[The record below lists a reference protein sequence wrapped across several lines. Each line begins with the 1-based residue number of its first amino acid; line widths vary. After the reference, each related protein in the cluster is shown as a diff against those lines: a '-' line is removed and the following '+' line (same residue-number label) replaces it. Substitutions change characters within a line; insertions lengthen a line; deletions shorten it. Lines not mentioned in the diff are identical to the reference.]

1 VPPRAADF
9 RPELQSISRFTQAN
23 SQDFMARIYF
33 GTDGI
38 RGKANEGTMT
48 PEVAFRLGAAVTYKA
63 KQRVKHA
70 PRIVVG
76 KDTRISGYLFE
87 HALSAGICSMGGR
100 VLLTGPLPTPAVA
113 HLTTSMRADAGV
125 VISAS
130 HNPYQDNGLK
140 VFGPDGFKLPDDEE
154 EDLEQWMQGEELD
167 KKRVSGMHIGRAER
181 IETAWGRYVQFIKG
195 TFPPDL
201 TLDGLRIVIDA
212 AHGAAYLTAPHVFSE
227 LGASVIPTGVKPN
240 GKNINHERGA
250 VHPEHCAKE
259 VKRSHAHVGFA
270 LDGDADRVVVID
282 EKGRQVN
289 GDAIMALCATRMI
302 QNRTLKKR
310 TMVGTVMSSIGLE
323 KALARHS
330 GKLLRVDVGDRYVVE
345 AMRKK
350 GLNFGGEQSGHLI
363 FIDHS
368 TTGDGTLGALQLLA
382 IMLREQ
388 RPLSEL
394 IDDVFEA
401 VPQVL
406 VNVSLPE
413 RRPLAEMTKTRHVIE
428 GVERKLG
435 GQGRV
440 LVRWSGT
447 EAKLRV
453 MVEGPN
459 QSAIRNMADSIA
471 RTAEQELRG

>member
-1 VPPRAADF
+1 
-9 RPELQSISRFTQAN
+9 
-23 SQDFMARIYF
+23 
-33 GTDGI
+33 
-38 RGKANEGTMT
+38 
-48 PEVAFRLGAAVTYKA
+48 
-63 KQRVKHA
+63 
-70 PRIVVG
+70 
-76 KDTRISGYLFE
+76 
-87 HALSAGICSMGGR
+87 
-100 VLLTGPLPTPAVA
+100 
-113 HLTTSMRADAGV
+113 
-125 VISAS
+125 
-130 HNPYQDNGLK
+130 
-140 VFGPDGFKLPDDEE
+140 
-154 EDLEQWMQGEELD
+154 
-167 KKRVSGMHIGRAER
+167 
-181 IETAWGRYVQFIKG
+181 
-195 TFPPDL
+195 
-201 TLDGLRIVIDA
+201 
-212 AHGAAYLTAPHVFSE
+212 
-227 LGASVIPTGVKPN
+227 
-240 GKNINHERGA
+240 
-250 VHPEHCAKE
+250 
-259 VKRSHAHVGFA
+259 
-270 LDGDADRVVVID
+270 
-282 EKGRQVN
+282 VN

>member
-1 VPPRAADF
+1 
-9 RPELQSISRFTQAN
+9 
-23 SQDFMARIYF
+23 MARTYF

-38 RGKANEGTMT
+38 RGKANEGNMT
-48 PEVAFRLGAAVTYKA
+48 PEVAFRLGAAVA
-63 KQRVKHA
+63 HQARQRVKHA

-87 HALSAGICSMGGR
+87 HAMSAGICSMGGR

-113 HLTTSMRADAGV
+113 HLTTSMRAEAGV

-140 VFGPDGFKLPDDEE
+140 VFGPDGFKLPDEQEE
-154 EDLEQWMQGEELD
+154 ALERLMLGDELD
-167 KKRVSGMHIGRAER
+167 RRRPSGMHIGRAER

-195 TFPPDL
+195 AFPSDL
-201 TLDGLRIVIDA
+201 KLDGLKIVVDA
-212 AHGAAYLTAPHVFSE
+212 AHGAAYQTAPHVFSE
-227 LGASVIPTGVKPN
+227 LGADVVAIGVKPN

-250 VHPEHCAKE
+250 VHPEYCAKE
-259 VKRSHAHVGFA
+259 VMRAKAHVGFA

-289 GDAIMALCATRMI
+289 GDAVMALCATRMI
-302 QNRTLKKR
+302 RRGALKKK
-310 TMVGTVMSSIGLE
+310 TLVTTVMSSIGLE
-323 KALARHS
+323 HALTRHD
-330 GKLLRVDVGDRYVVE
+330 GKLVRVDVGDRYVVE

-350 GLNFGGEQSGHLI
+350 GYNFGGEQSGHLI
-363 FIDHS
+363 FLDHS
-368 TTGDGTLGALQLLA
+368 STGDGTLGALQLLA
-382 IMLREQ
+382 IMLREG

-394 IDDVFEA
+394 VDEVFEA

-406 VNVSLPE
+406 VNVKLAERKPLIEMSKTCQVIQMAE
-413 RRPLAEMTKTRHVIE
+413 RR
-428 GVERKLG
+428 LG
-435 GQGRV
+435 EDGRV

-447 EAKLRV
+447 EPKLRV

-459 QSAIRNMADSIA
+459 ETAIRNLANSIA
-471 RTAEQELRG
+471 AAAEQELG